1 MIESKIREILVSYQ
15 KKRDKAE
22 SELELRKNDVYSQI
36 PEFKKIDDEISK
48 VGLQLAKSVLQN
60 PSHKEDII
68 LESKQKMDNLRKH
81 KEDLLIKYKVPN
93 GYLELQHDCN
103 VC

>member
-1 MIESKIREILVSYQ
+1 MRESKIREILVSYQ

-48 VGLQLAKSVLQN
+48 VGLQLAKLVLQN
-60 PSHKEDII
+60 PSNKENII
-68 LESKQKMDNLRKH
+68 SESKKKMDELKNLK
-81 KEDLLIKYKVPN
+81 KELLVKYKVPN
-93 GYLELQHDCN
+93 
-103 VC
+103 